1 MDIKGI
7 KMRALKKTIMGTV
20 LGTAIIGSAITVT
33 PAAAEEVYMIRGFLN
48 VFSAGMN
55 QMTTKLKRAGV
66 RASSHSNGEW
76 SKIADD
82 IIRRNKRGKVS
93 FPIVVA
99 GHSLGGVELPQFAN
113 KLGQAG
119 IPVKLVI
126 GLDAGFANP
135 QPFRRGAQT
144 VIHYK
149 IANGNTFR
157 RGVGFKGKMY
167 SEVIRG
173 VDHVGIDKSP
183 TVQRKVIGKI
193 LAVVK

>member
-1 MDIKGI
+1 
-7 KMRALKKTIMGTV
+7 MRALKKTIMGTV

-55 QMTTKLKRAGV
+55 QMTSKLKRAGV
-66 RASSHSNGEW
+66 RATAHSNGEW

-113 KLGQAG
+113 KLGKAG

-135 QPFRRGAQT
+135 QPFRKGAQS

-149 IANGNTFR
+149 IPNGNSFR
-157 RGVGFKGKMY
+157 RGAGFNG
-167 SEVIRG
+167 SISNRIISG

-183 TVQRKVIGKI
+183 KVQRLVIANIRKAVGK
-193 LAVVK
+193 

>member
-1 MDIKGI
+1 
-7 KMRALKKTIMGTV
+7 MRALKKTIMGTV

-55 QMTTKLKRAGV
+55 QMTSKLKRAGV
-66 RASSHSNGEW
+66 RVTAHSNGEW

-113 KLGQAG
+113 KLGKAG

-135 QPFRRGAQT
+135 QPFRKGAQS

-149 IANGNTFR
+149 IPNGNSFR
-157 RGVGFKGKMY
+157 RGAGFNG
-167 SEVIRG
+167 SISNRIISG

-183 TVQRKVIGKI
+183 KVQRLVIANIRKAVGK
-193 LAVVK
+193 

>member
-1 MDIKGI
+1 
-7 KMRALKKTIMGTV
+7 MRAFKKIIMGTV
-20 LGTAIIGSAITVT
+20 LSTAIIGSAFTVT

-55 QMTTKLKRAGV
+55 QMTSKLKRAGV
-66 RASSHSNGEW
+66 RVSAHSNGEW
-76 SKIADD
+76 SSIADS
-82 IIRRNKRGKVS
+82 IISRHKRGKVS

-135 QPFRRGAQT
+135 QPFRKGAQR
-144 VIHYK
+144 VIHYRL
-149 IANGNTFR
+149 ANGNKFR
-157 RGVGFKGKMY
+157 RGAGFKGNMSSK
-167 SEVIRG
+167 VIPG

-183 TVQRKVIGKI
+183 KVQRLVIADIRRAVGK
-193 LAVVK
+193 

>member
-1 MDIKGI
+1 
-7 KMRALKKTIMGTV
+7 MRALKKTIMGTV
-20 LGTAIIGSAITVT
+20 LGTAIIGSAIAVT

-55 QMTTKLKRAGV
+55 QMTSKLKRAGV
-66 RASSHSNGEW
+66 RVTAHSNGEW

-113 KLGQAG
+113 KLGKAG

-135 QPFRRGAQT
+135 QPFRKGAQS

-149 IANGNTFR
+149 IPNGNSFR
-157 RGVGFKGKMY
+157 RGAGFNG
-167 SEVIRG
+167 SISNRIISG

-183 TVQRKVIGKI
+183 KVQRLVIANIRKAVGK
-193 LAVVK
+193 

>member
-1 MDIKGI
+1 
-7 KMRALKKTIMGTV
+7 MGTV

-55 QMTTKLKRAGV
+55 QMTSKLKRAGV
-66 RASSHSNGEW
+66 RATAHSNGEW

-113 KLGQAG
+113 KLGKAG

-135 QPFRRGAQT
+135 QPFRKGAQS

-149 IANGNTFR
+149 IPNGNSFR
-157 RGVGFKGKMY
+157 RGAGFKG
-167 SEVIRG
+167 SISNRIISG

-183 TVQRKVIGKI
+183 KVQRLVIANIRKAVGK
-193 LAVVK
+193 

>member
-1 MDIKGI
+1 MH
-7 KMRALKKTIMGTV
+7 ALKKTIMGTV

-55 QMTTKLKRAGV
+55 QMTSKLKRAGV
-66 RASSHSNGEW
+66 RATAHSNGEW

-113 KLGQAG
+113 KLGKAG

-135 QPFRRGAQT
+135 QPFRKGAQS

-149 IANGNTFR
+149 IPNGNSFR
-157 RGVGFKGKMY
+157 RGAGFNG
-167 SEVIRG
+167 SISNRIISG

-183 TVQRKVIGKI
+183 KVQRLVIANIRKAVGK
-193 LAVVK
+193 

>member
-1 MDIKGI
+1 MH
-7 KMRALKKTIMGTV
+7 ALKKTIMGTV

-55 QMTTKLKRAGV
+55 QMTSKLKRAGV
-66 RASSHSNGEW
+66 RATAHSNGEW

-113 KLGQAG
+113 KLGKAG

-135 QPFRRGAQT
+135 QPFRKGAQS

-149 IANGNTFR
+149 IPNGNSFR
-157 RGVGFKGKMY
+157 RGAGFKG
-167 SEVIRG
+167 SISNRIISG

-183 TVQRKVIGKI
+183 KVQRLVIANIRKAVGK
-193 LAVVK
+193 